1 MRGVARPRPPGDGMG
16 SRKPLTEPPGTGCA
30 KGGRVVPAAHAETA
44 PRLAGRTEKTA
55 ILPESGA
62 PIDSGGGRW
71 ERLWVTLSLGYNG
84 RTRLKANRDTSKGR
98 KPRPLSSQ
106 ASSPPPP
113 SVSHAHHRVVS
124 PHFLPLLGFWRC
136 KLRMVMVK
144 GPKDDKMS

>member
-1 MRGVARPRPPGDGMG
+1 MRGVARPRPPGDGTG

-84 RTRLKANRDTSKGR
+84 RTCLKANRDTSKGR

-106 ASSPPPP
+106 TSSLP
-113 SVSHAHHRVVS
+113 SPFCVTCTSSSGFPSFPAT
-124 PHFLPLLGFWRC
+124 PWFLEMQTQDGDG
-136 KLRMVMVK
+136 K
-144 GPKDDKMS
+144 GSQG